1 MQNDRKSDERWIASR
16 GKFWRTS
23 YVGGDRVLLVGVD
36 ADLFTYNDL
45 MQEVKVILKLREIGG
60 VYAVDNDIDVIQ
72 VVENCKDGEEVK
84 FYVDNIVDTTVEPL
98 VAIQPNLILRP
109 RKNMMNSS

>member
-36 ADLFTYNDL
+36 ADLFTYNNL
-45 MQEVKVILKLREIGG
+45 MQEVKVILKLTEIGG
-60 VYAVDNDIDVIQ
+60 VYAVDGKNGGRKLVKNDIDVIQ
-72 VVENCKDGEEVK
+72 VVEN
-84 FYVDNIVDTTVEPL
+84 
-98 VAIQPNLILRP
+98 
-109 RKNMMNSS
+109 